1 MAECRHLQDTDAA
14 NRERLSVRHTI
25 IISAVRADRR
35 TKEWQQ

>member
-1 MAECRHLQDTDAA
+1 MQEADTA
-14 NRERLSVRHTI
+14 NRERLSVRYTI